1 MTGDTNNFSSC
12 YVLVFALLKET
23 LVNEIHLADFK
34 LGSSHGRQAMSLLS
48 KVEFLLFDITTVVF
62 AKFIYT
68 SLSSN

>member
-1 MTGDTNNFSSC
+1 MTGDTNNFGSC

-48 KVEFLLFDITTVVF
+48 N
-62 AKFIYT
+62 
-68 SLSSN
+68 SSST